1 MVYFSASEPT
11 QQSHHAAVDAR
22 LSRREWLCGFT
33 GLCAVLSFNI
43 ASGGANGRNP
53 MAGGEDW
60 LSRMTREL
68 PDDVIALR
76 QLGESYLVAHPDEAD
91 RTQLSRLLAPDGLAV
106 GELAALVRNV
116 ERDWISHNVTVV
128 NGWVLA
134 RTEARLC
141 AMISLTD
148 PIPA

>member
-1 MVYFSASEPT
+1 MVYFSASEPA
-11 QQSHHAAVDAR
+11 QQSHHAAVDVT

-43 ASGGANGRNP
+43 ACGVPNGRYP
-53 MAGGEDW
+53 VAGGEDW
-60 LSRMTREL
+60 LSRLTREL

-76 QLGESYLVAHPDEAD
+76 QVGESYLLTHPDEAD
-91 RTQLSRLLAPDGLAV
+91 RAQLSRLLAPDGLAV
-106 GELAALVRNV
+106 GELSALVSNV

-148 PIPA
+148 PLPA